1 MAFKMI
7 KNQRFLSCSEARL
20 QDIQELRFLGCQK
33 SKGFFSII
41 KEDKKTKAR
50 IGIIETKKGPI
61 ETPFFMPV
69 ATKMSV
75 KFLTSEDLK
84 TMPVSAVISNTFVLH
99 LNPGEKLIKKM
110 GGIGKF
116 MNYNGINATDS
127 GGFQMYSDK
136 IYEKSND
143 KGVFFK
149 NPSSNERIFI
159 TPEKDMEIQLDINSD
174 IAMCL
179 DEMPSVK
186 GDRKK
191 ITEAVRKTVLWA
203 ERCKIHHD
211 KLQKKLPKE
220 KRQLLWGIIQGG
232 LFTDLREKCAK
243 KMVKMDF
250 DGYSIGGLALGEPKN
265 EEYRIVKFTR
275 KFIPKNKPVYLMGVG
290 SPDEIVEAVSQGVDM
305 FDSRFPTQNARHGT
319 IFTSEGKLRIKQLRY
334 FEDKKPLDK
343 NCNCFVCKNYSRSF
357 IRYQLKNQETVGMRL
372 CTYHNIFYLQN
383 LMRQCKEEIRKGT
396 FNSFKKKIMKLY
408 S

>member
-1 MAFKMI
+1 M
-7 KNQRFLSCSEARL
+7 S
-20 QDIQELRFLGCQK
+20 
-33 SKGFFSII
+33 FSII
-41 KEDKKTKAR
+41 KKDRKTKAR

-75 KFLTSEDLK
+75 KFLTTEDLK
-84 TMPVSAVISNTFVLH
+84 SMPVPAIISNTFVLH

-116 MNYNGINATDS
+116 MNYTGINVTDS

-136 IYEKSND
+136 IYEKSNN

-149 NPSSNERIFI
+149 NPSSSERIFI
-159 TPEKDMEIQLDINSD
+159 TPEKDMEIQLDLNSD

-179 DEMPSVK
+179 DEMPPVK

-191 ITEAVRKTVLWA
+191 ITQAVRKTMLWA
-203 ERCKIHHD
+203 QRCKTHHD
-211 KLQKKLPKE
+211 NLQDKLPKG

-232 LFTDLREKCAK
+232 LFKDLREKCARN
-243 KMVKMDF
+243 MVKMDF
-250 DGYSIGGLALGEPKN
+250 DGYSIGGLALGEPKE
-265 EEYRIVKFTR
+265 EEYRTVKQTI

-290 SPDEIVEAVSQGVDM
+290 SPDEIVEAVGNGVDM

-319 IFTSEGKLRIKQLRY
+319 IFTSQGKIRIKQSKY
-334 FEDKKPLDK
+334 MTDKSPLDP
-343 NCNCFVCKNYSRSF
+343 NCKCFVCQNYTKAF

-372 CTYHNIFYLQN
+372 CTYHNIFYLQS
-383 LMRQCKEEIRKGT
+383 LMSQCKDNIRKGT
-396 FNSFKKKIMKLY
+396 FSSFKKKIQRLY